1 MTRVTR
7 HWLGVAIW
15 MGLIFLM
22 STDLGSSAHTSRIIE
37 PLLRWLHPGISSAAL
52 AWAHL
57 LVRKAGHLSEYA
69 ILALL
74 LLRAVRTSR
83 GLAPGVWSWKTAGL
97 ALLVA
102 AGYAATDEFHQSFVA
117 ARTASAGDVLIDSLG
132 ALFALMLVFLFRKA
146 GAVTAVRPLTHS

>member
-1 MTRVTR
+1 MSRVTR
-7 HWLGVAIW
+7 HWLGVVLW

-37 PLLRWLHPGISSAAL
+37 PLVRWLNPEISSAAL
-52 AWAHL
+52 AWVHF

-74 LLRAVRTSR
+74 LLRAIRASR
-83 GLAPGVWSWKTAGL
+83 RLTPDMWSWKTAGL

-102 AGYAATDEFHQSFVA
+102 AAYAATDEYHQSFVA
-117 ARTASAGDVLIDSLG
+117 ARTASLTDVLIDTTG
-132 ALFALMLVFLFRKA
+132 ALMAVGLAFLFRKKRA
-146 GAVTAVRPLTHS
+146 PPRL